1 MPTILET
8 LFGKKKKEE
17 PKVAEAT
24 NKVSEEAARLRRE
37 QLEKER
43 LAAEEARKRAEE
55 SEKQRL
61 AAIEAQKAAAAK
73 AAADLQAAT
82 SQEAIEAKEKAAA
95 AAAAVKREYVVK
107 SGDSLSKIAKELL
120 GDAKRWPE
128 IYEANKAL
136 IGDNPNLIHP
146 GQKLIIP

>member
-1 MPTILET
+1 MPTLLER
-8 LFGKKKKEE
+8 LFGKKTETKVE
-17 PKVAEAT
+17 PPVA
-24 NKVSEEAARLRRE
+24 KVSEEAAKARRE
-37 QLEKER
+37 QLEKDR
-43 LAAEEARKRAEE
+43 LAAEEAVKKAAEA
-55 SEKQRL
+55 EKQRL
-61 AAIEAQKAAAAK
+61 VAVEAQKKAAAEAAAALDK
-73 AAADLQAAT
+73 MT

-95 AAAAVKREYVVK
+95 AASKREYVAA
-107 SGDSLSKIAKELL
+107 SGDSLSRIAKELL